1 MPISRIFSIPV
12 STWGRRGRAAQT
24 GGKIPAL
31 DFYGSI
37 AETAPMAVH
46 VRAKIYRIQTGEEA
60 WLDYPRIFEILR
72 GVDYNGWVSVVYE
85 GQAVEAEET
94 AVPRAV
100 DYLRRFVPGG

>member
-1 MPISRIFSIPV
+1 
-12 STWGRRGRAAQT
+12 
-24 GGKIPAL
+24 
-31 DFYGSI
+31 
-37 AETAPMAVH
+37 MAVH